1 MAARRAVAARCTFNW
16 FQVVLTFLCLATLL
30 FHLFGGAG
38 SASASITASS
48 ASSVSSVSS
57 ASAASA
63 ASASPKDILGPPKEG
78 AASPPVAGEI
88 DSVVTVILLLIRY
101 ALYVFLLVSS
111 STRTCKMQGCCHKK
125 EDWDVPVYE
134 GGSIWD
140 Q

>member
-1 MAARRAVAARCTFNW
+1 LNGVGGGGVGAVAARRAAAARCTFNW

-38 SASASITASS
+38 SASASTT
-48 ASSVSSVSS
+48 

-63 ASASPKDILGPPKEG
+63 ASVSPKDILGPPKEG
-78 AASPPVAGEI
+78 TASPPVAGEI

>member
-1 MAARRAVAARCTFNW
+1 MNGVGGGGVGAVAARRAAAARCTFNW

-38 SASASITASS
+38 SASASTT
-48 ASSVSSVSS
+48 
-57 ASAASA
+57 ASAAS
-63 ASASPKDILGPPKEG
+63 SSPKDILGPPKEG
-78 AASPPVAGEI
+78 TASPPVAGEI